1 VRVGLLLLPLL
12 PQPPPL
18 LLLLLLLVLAVAWQ
32 MPWLLSCVG
41 QPSASHQSQAHPNNH
56 H

>member
-1 VRVGLLLLPLL
+1 VRAGLLLLPLL

-18 LLLLLLLVLAVAWQ
+18 LLLLVLAVALQ

-41 QPSASHQSQAHPNNH
+41 QP
-56 H
+56 